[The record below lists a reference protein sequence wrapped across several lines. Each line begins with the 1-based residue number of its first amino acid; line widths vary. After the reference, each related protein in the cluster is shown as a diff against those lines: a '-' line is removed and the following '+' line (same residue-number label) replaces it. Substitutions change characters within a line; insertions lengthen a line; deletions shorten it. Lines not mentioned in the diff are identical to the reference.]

1 MGVLS
6 PKVQLNKKVTLKFG
20 EIPTALSPILHKVN
34 LPKHGPWRHVIL
46 IQLIGLN
53 HLIDPFFLGMNKP
66 LLLNIKILTQQQL
79 PIHNRPHHL
88 LEDLVLYVNHLE
100 QELNKLGGVGAL
112 DLLLLHGHLL
122 LDISDHLLPA
132 VFDVDGEV

>member
-6 PKVQLNKKVTLKFG
+6 PKVELNKKVTLKFG
-20 EIPTALSPILHKVN
+20 EIPAALSPILHKVN
-34 LPKHGPWRHVIL
+34 LPKHGPWRHVVL
-46 IQLIGLN
+46 IQLISLN
-53 HLIDPFFLGMNKP
+53 HLVDPLFLGMNEP

-88 LEDLVLYVNHLE
+88 LEDPILDVNNFK
-100 QELNKLGGVGAL
+100 QELNKLGGIGAL
-112 DLLLLHGHLL
+112 NLLLLHGHLL